1 MKKIVLMLC
10 VLILACSFI
19 GCGSAK
25 SSKTDFIENIS
36 LGETTYKDIQ
46 KSYPELAENYN
57 DATKRFS
64 QEYMVF
70 MYYPY
75 PSTKGK
81 YVLNDVEGR
90 MDLSYSKDNVLV
102 FAEFCNYETDDET
115 IEKVKEWLEKKY
127 SEYTKVVD
135 TNNTIVW
142 TNGKMDVTFFLEAGK
157 YSNVQWKLCDFEW
170 KFDE

>member
-1 MKKIVLMLC
+1 
-10 VLILACSFI
+10 
-19 GCGSAK
+19 
-25 SSKTDFIENIS
+25 
-36 LGETTYKDIQ
+36 
-46 KSYPELAENYN
+46 
-57 DATKRFS
+57 
-64 QEYMVF
+64 

-115 IEKVKEWLEKKY
+115 IEKVQEWLEKKY
-127 SEYTKVVD
+127 NEYTKVVD

-142 TNGKMDVTFFLEAGK
+142 TNGKMDVTFFFSTV
-157 YSNVQWKLCDFEW
+157 Y
-170 KFDE
+170 